1 LSPSKINAG
10 VNAPIK
16 VALAI
21 EVARTAMKPITID
34 APKKQPGTTHA
45 FSDFQVTP
53 LPHQRLARYIAGTP
67 SHIRNIAVV

>member
-1 LSPSKINAG
+1 
-10 VNAPIK
+10 
-16 VALAI
+16 
-21 EVARTAMKPITID
+21 MKPITID